1 MAGRVAKDTNA
12 KVLLLNHISSSNDRQ
27 SAINDLVES
36 AETSNGGGSQVA
48 VAYDFMEFQVPRRGF
63 DF

>member
-1 MAGRVAKDTNA
+1 MAWRVAKDTNA
-12 KVLLLNHISSSNDRQ
+12 KVLLLNHISSSNDSQ
-27 SAINDLVES
+27 STINDLVES
-36 AETSNGGGSQVA
+36 AKTSNGGVSQVA